1 MKVDL
6 KKLPDCKRL
15 LEIELS
21 AEEVAPYFE
30 FAYKELGKQAVVPG
44 FRQGKVPFD
53 ILKERFSERATKRAL
68 ETIIL
73 GAYLNALKE
82 KQIVPVVDP
91 AIDTA
96 GKLPCEG
103 ETFRF
108 KATIEVR
115 PEVKIDD
122 YKRVVVEKEDFK
134 ISEEDVDAVLE
145 MEQQKNADFIPIKE
159 RPARKDDWVLID
171 FESSIN
177 GSSLQSRKDFLFQIG
192 SNTFPAAV
200 EDSLIG
206 CREGERKEIE
216 ASDDSSEANRDP
228 SEKKKIIYQIS
239 LKGIREKRR
248 ILVDDA
254 FARKVGG
261 FDSLS
266 ELRRDI
272 QKRLEERAERDVQ
285 LRAENRLIDE
295 LVKRAEI
302 GALPASLVEGQ
313 LNHLMFISQIGAES
327 SGAEKHYEELKQK
340 FRPMAEQQVKTI
352 LILDEIARRE
362 SITVTDE
369 EVEEELVKKKSGGRD
384 TEEKRENLRFAIV
397 RKNTLDFLM
406 KHAEIRKKEFSSIVT
421 PDQASSVV
429 PGKKREDS
437 HRVSPGGII
446 IP

>member
-30 FAYKELGKQAVVPG
+30 FAYKELGKEAEVPG
-44 FRQGKVPFD
+44 FRRGKVPFD
-53 ILKERFSERATKRAL
+53 ILKKRFSGAAAKRAF
-68 ETIIL
+68 ENIIL
-73 GAYLNALKE
+73 NVYAAAVRE
-82 KQIVPVVDP
+82 KSIVPVADP

-103 ETFRF
+103 EAFRF
-108 KATIEVR
+108 KATIEVW

-122 YKRVVVEKEDFK
+122 YKGIVVEKEDFK

-159 RPARKDDWVLID
+159 RPARKDDWLLID

-177 GSSLQSRKDFLFQIG
+177 GSSLQSRKDFLFRLG

-216 ASDDSSEANRDP
+216 VSDDSSETNRSP
-228 SEKKKIIYQIS
+228 TEKKKILYQIS
-239 LKGIREKRR
+239 LKGVREKRR
-248 ILVDDA
+248 IVVDDA

-272 QKRLEERAERDVQ
+272 QRRLEERAEREVQ
-285 LRAENRLIDE
+285 LRAESRLMDE
-295 LVKRAEI
+295 LVKKAEI
-302 GALPASLVEGQ
+302 EALPASLVEGQ
-313 LNHLMFISQIGAES
+313 LEHLMFISQIDAES
-327 SGAEKHYEELKQK
+327 SGAEKDSEELKQR
-340 FRPMAEQQVKTI
+340 FRLVAERQVRTV
-352 LILDEIARRE
+352 LILDEIAQRE
-362 SITVTDE
+362 NIAVTDE
-369 EVEEELVKKKSGGRD
+369 EVEKELARKKKK
-384 TEEKRENLRFAIV
+384 TEEERENLRPVIRRRNAV
-397 RKNTLDFLM
+397 DFLM
-406 KHAEIRKKEFSSIVT
+406 EHAEIRKKESSVILT

-429 PGKKREDS
+429 PEKKGGDS